1 MVTSRTSSTEGM
13 ASVSHHSG
21 ASKAHFNCRRVLLVG
36 FMGSGKSTVGALL
49 AERLG
54 WVFID
59 FDDEI
64 ERRAEI
70 PVSEIFRRDG
80 EAAFRKLEAE
90 VGADLLKSEGAVLA
104 SGGGWP
110 VAPGRLDALE
120 GDTLSVWL
128 EVDTSTAVARVQGAT
143 RSRPL
148 LQVSDPVAAAQRL
161 LHERSPY
168 YSKAEIH
175 LDSRGVS
182 PVELAEKILK
192 HLEARAPRNAGR

>member
-1 MVTSRTSSTEGM
+1 
-13 ASVSHHSG
+13 
-21 ASKAHFNCRRVLLVG
+21 
-36 FMGSGKSTVGALL
+36 MGSGKSTVGALL

-54 WVFID
+54 WVFVD

-64 ERRAEI
+64 ERRAEA

-90 VGADLLKSEGAVLA
+90 VGDDLLKGEGAVLA

-110 VAPGRLDALE
+110 VAPGRLEALE

-128 EVDTSTAVARVQGAT
+128 EVDAKTAVARVHGA
-143 RSRPL
+143 RRCRPL
-148 LQVSDPVAAAQRL
+148 LQVGDPLAVAHRL

-168 YSKAEIH
+168 YAKAELH

-182 PVELAEKILK
+182 PAVLAEKILK
-192 HLEARAPRNAGR
+192 HLEARAPRKAGR